1 MIENTV
7 IKILIE
13 TFTEECLEEIN
24 KAKHPENGPFN
35 FGIASSDA
43 SVRRIKVKW
52 LEKLKHIKQE
62 ENDNSKV
69 F

>member
-43 SVRRIKVKW
+43 SVRRIKTKW
-52 LEKLKHIKQE
+52 LEKLNIKQE
-62 ENDNSKV
+62 EDDNNKV